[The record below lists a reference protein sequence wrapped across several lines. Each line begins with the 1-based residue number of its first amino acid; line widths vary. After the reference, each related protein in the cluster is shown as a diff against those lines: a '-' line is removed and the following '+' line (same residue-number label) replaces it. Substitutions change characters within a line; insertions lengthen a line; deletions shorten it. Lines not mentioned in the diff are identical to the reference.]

1 MKGKRV
7 RVGLYRTEDPGD
19 VTNSMVRMRAEERE
33 GRRMMQRG
41 QRKMLML
48 KYVLES
54 KGSSIKEIMS
64 NLTTL
69 TC

>member
-1 MKGKRV
+1 V
-7 RVGLYRTEDPGD
+7 RVGLYRTEDLGD
-19 VTNSMVRMRAEERE
+19 VTSSMVRMRAEERE
-33 GRRMMQRG
+33 GRMMMQRG

-54 KGSSIKEIMS
+54 KGSSIKEIVS